1 VVLHH
6 TKGKKTIEVVIKIP
20 SWLER
25 LCVLPVLLYRR
36 LRYGYAFRRI
46 PLTQGKFAIVDPD
59 DYYWLS
65 RYKWCAD
72 KARNTFYAKHHRRD
86 RKTGKVIVI
95 SMHRQITKAPDSFVV
110 DHINYNGLDNRKANL
125 RLATY
130 MQNVCHRRKLDKSS
144 QSRYK
149 GVWWD
154 KGIKRWRAKIQVSR
168 KNTYLGSFRDEIKAA
183 KAYDKAAKKYHGEFA
198 ALNFPD

>member
-1 VVLHH
+1 
-6 TKGKKTIEVVIKIP
+6 
-20 SWLER
+20 
-25 LCVLPVLLYRR
+25 
-36 LRYGYAFRRI
+36 
-46 PLTQGKFAIVDPD
+46 
-59 DYYWLS
+59 
-65 RYKWCAD
+65 
-72 KARNTFYAKHHRRD
+72 
-86 RKTGKVIVI
+86 
-95 SMHRQITKAPDSFVV
+95 MHRQITKAPDSFVV
-110 DHINYNGLDNRKANL
+110 DHVNYNGLDNRKANL

-168 KNTYLGSFRDEIKAA
+168 KNTYLGSFLDEIKAA